1 MAGHAL
7 ARRPWRLD
15 RPVSAVADIDRGR
28 LRQAACVGSW
38 ILVTAALYYGTAR
51 LGLLLALVH
60 QQVTPLWLP
69 TGVAVCCLT
78 LLGLRTWPGIA
89 LAAFAVNAGLG
100 PTLPAVLMIT
110 AGNTLAPVCS
120 VLLLHAVGFR
130 CEMDRLRDA
139 LALIF
144 LGAFAGMLVSAA
156 AGTLALV
163 LAGAVHAAGMLST
176 LAVWWTGDTMGVL
189 VVVPLVMAV
198 RHTGLPRFGAAR
210 WAEAALL
217 LAGTLGVTVF
227 VTQVS
232 LHLLFLVFPF
242 LIWAAFR
249 FGHLGAALCVLIAS
263 VSATFAAVHRP
274 HLLANGGLL
283 HAMVNL
289 QLFNG
294 TVALTTFLLAAVI
307 TERDLARQDL
317 EHVAE
322 HLTAMA
328 AELERG
334 QLTLKTMVLDVLR
347 ARHGAVARALRPD
360 QEGGPGGA
368 APAAGSG
375 ADEPSVRRPRRA

>member
-1 MAGHAL
+1 MAGQVL
-7 ARRPWRLD
+7 ARRPWRRD
-15 RPVSAVADIDRGR
+15 RPAAVADTGRGR
-28 LRQAACVGSW
+28 LRQAAYAGSW
-38 ILVTAALYYGTAR
+38 ILVTAGLYYGTAR

-89 LAAFAVNAGLG
+89 LAAFAVNAAIG

-120 VLLLHAVGFR
+120 FLLLRRVGFR

-139 LALIF
+139 LALVFI
-144 LGAFAGMLVSAA
+144 GAFAGMLVSAA
-156 AGTLALV
+156 AGTLALA
-163 LAGAVHAAGMLST
+163 LAGAVHATGPLPT

-198 RHTGLPRFGAAR
+198 RRTGLPRFGTAR
-210 WAEAALL
+210 WAEAAVL
-217 LAGTLGVTVF
+217 LAGTLGVTAL

-232 LHLLFLVFPF
+232 FHPLFLVFPF
-242 LIWAAFR
+242 LIWAALR
-249 FGHLGAALCVLIAS
+249 FGHLGAASCVLLTSA
-263 VSATFAAVHRP
+263 SATFAVAHHAHPLV
-274 HLLANGGLL
+274 AGGLL
-283 HAMVNL
+283 RAMVNL

-322 HLTAMA
+322 HLTTMA
-328 AELERG
+328 ADLERG
-334 QLTLKTMVLDVLR
+334 QLTLKSMVLDLLR

-360 QEGGPGGA
+360 EEAGPA
-368 APAAGSG
+368 G
-375 ADEPSVRRPRRA
+375 ADEPTVRRRRRA

>member
-1 MAGHAL
+1 MT
-7 ARRPWRLD
+7 
-15 RPVSAVADIDRGR
+15 AVAGIGSGR
-28 LRQAACVGSW
+28 LRQAACAGSW

-60 QQVTPLWLP
+60 EQVTPLWLP
-69 TGVAVCCLT
+69 TGVAVCCLMM
-78 LLGLRTWPGIA
+78 LGLRTWPGIA
-89 LAAFAVNAGLG
+89 LAAFAVNAAIG

-120 VLLLHAVGFR
+120 FLLLRRVGFR

-144 LGAFAGMLVSAA
+144 LGAFTGMLVSATVGA
-156 AGTLALV
+156 MALA
-163 LAGAVHAAGMLST
+163 LAGAVPAQRLLST

-210 WAEAALL
+210 WAEAAALV
-217 LAGTLGVTVF
+217 AGTLGVAVF

-232 LHLLFLVFPF
+232 FHLLFLVFPF

-249 FGHLGAALCVLIAS
+249 FGHLGAASCVLIVS
-263 VSATFAAVHRP
+263 VSATFAAVHKADP
-274 HLLANGGLL
+274 FVAGGLL
-283 HAMVNL
+283 RAMVNL

-322 HLTAMA
+322 HLTSMA

-347 ARHGAVARALRPD
+347 ARHGAVARALRTD
-360 QEGGPGGA
+360 RE
-368 APAAGSG
+368 SG
-375 ADEPSVRRPRRA
+375 RGVDDPTARGRRRA